1 MWLAGDRAPNHFDGS
16 FRSLFRL
23 YETDPES
30 TYHKLKPSSR
40 KPYGVYLRKLYDH
53 IGECQISATDGR
65 DLKRWHALWASAPEP
80 GRAPRIA
87 AGHMCVAI
95 IKAAVA
101 FGVACRKPG
110 CADFKAVLDVL
121 HFPVP
126 KPRTEAPTAA
136 QVIALRAA
144 AHASGSPSRA
154 LAYALQFECGLRQSD
169 VIGQWWPLADPRPSA
184 VLGKAGKW
192 LGPMWA
198 NVDSDLVLRLTPEK
212 TAGTSGMTVA
222 IDLRECPMVM
232 DELSHIPPG
241 RRTGPLI
248 VSERTGL
255 PYARTFSEC
264 WRRDA
269 NAAGVPKTVWNR
281 DLRAGGVTEA
291 REAGAPIDDVKKVVG
306 HTAGTRTTAR
316 VYDRDSLE
324 AARRVSR
331 ARVDKRRT

>member
-1 MWLAGDRAPNHFDGS
+1 M
-16 FRSLFRL
+16 
-23 YETDPES
+23 
-30 TYHKLKPSSR
+30 
-40 KPYGVYLRKLYDH
+40 
-53 IGECQISATDGR
+53 
-65 DLKRWHALWASAPEP
+65 
-80 GRAPRIA
+80 
-87 AGHMCVAI
+87 
-95 IKAAVA
+95 
-101 FGVACRKPG
+101 
-110 CADFKAVLDVL
+110 
-121 HFPVP
+121 
-126 KPRTEAPTAA
+126 
-136 QVIALRAA
+136 
-144 AHASGSPSRA
+144 
-154 LAYALQFECGLRQSD
+154 
-169 VIGQWWPLADPRPSA
+169 
-184 VLGKAGKW
+184 
-192 LGPMWA
+192 
-198 NVDSDLVLRLTPEK
+198 LRLTPEK